1 MFENS
6 RLPVK
11 IIIKLKKKK
20 KYKDSSYF
28 KLPNKCAA
36 RLLIYQNFSYH
47 HALKMTVNNSTYIN

>member
-11 IIIKLKKKK
+11 IIIKNLKKKD
-20 KYKDSSYF
+20 YKDFSYF

-36 RLLIYQNFSYH
+36 RLLAYQDFSLLFLGVKKY
-47 HALKMTVNNSTYIN
+47 TF